1 MRNKFLLL
9 FVLLLTVGIVV
20 ACGNNDE
27 ATIDGET
34 EATNETEEFAYEP
47 EDVADTDICDVC
59 AMAVPD
65 NQHAT
70 QIVLTN
76 ERSLKFDD
84 IGCLHAWIDENGEDD
99 IGTAFVRDYH
109 TEEWIDIENASFVYE
124 ETIETPMAYGVISF
138 QDREEAEEF
147 IEDFG
152 KGTLM
157 TRDDLYDHEWSMNKE
172 MMDHHD
178 DEHED

>member
-1 MRNKFLLL
+1 MRNKLLLL

-27 ATIDGET
+27 TMIDEETETTDET
-34 EATNETEEFAYEP
+34 EAFAYEP
-47 EDVADTDICDVC
+47 EAIADTDICDIC
-59 AMAVPD
+59 AMAVSD
-65 NQHAT
+65 NQHAA

-109 TEEWIDIENASFVYE
+109 TEQWIDIENASF
-124 ETIETPMAYGVISF
+124 
-138 QDREEAEEF
+138 
-147 IEDFG
+147 
-152 KGTLM
+152 
-157 TRDDLYDHEWSMNKE
+157 
-172 MMDHHD
+172 
-178 DEHED
+178 